1 MSIDRDIVTLQCQYI
16 MTMFLISVMP
26 CILHGGSNSGCM
38 YWNVLMLKL
47 CIFLN
52 NYNQQKKKSWSQW
65 CGQNFIC
72 L

>member
-1 MSIDRDIVTLQCQYI
+1 MSIDHDIVTLQCQYI
-16 MTMFLISVMP
+16 MTIFLVFVMP
-26 CILHGGSNSGCM
+26 CILHGGSKSGCM
-38 YWNVLMLKL
+38 YWNALMLKL

-52 NYNQQKKKSWSQW
+52 NYSQQKKSWSQW